1 MNTTFDTSL
10 KNALWADNIEDP
22 SFMRAKPLLAH
33 YTSLEVFEKIII
45 GNEIWFSN
53 PLYMNDWNELQYGMN
68 LGAHTFRTHSA
79 IINAFGNDYVRHAK
93 LVDLFDALFDNFT
106 YKHAINVYVLCFT
119 EHCKNDVDG
128 KLSMW
133 RAYGSNGGGIA
144 MVFDTAN
151 IAEISSS
158 PFVLRKVKY
167 GTKDQWRDWVDAKA
181 ISLAK
186 VIEEHERTDA
196 NLMAIVWGW
205 MEWLK
210 EFSLF
215 TKHIGF
221 EEEQEWRVVYFSER
235 DKANA
240 LTEMCTHA
248 ISNKGI
254 QPKLKLKIA
263 SVPGV
268 INDAISIDGLTDRI
282 ILGPSNSTFFAADT
296 LRRML
301 ERRRPELANRVHA
314 SAIPYRP

>member
-1 MNTTFDTSL
+1 MNTTFDASL
-10 KNALWADNIEDP
+10 QNALWADNIEDP
-22 SFMRAKPLLAH
+22 SFTRAQPLLAH

-45 GNEIWFSN
+45 GNEIWLSN

-68 LGAHTFRTHSA
+68 LGAHTFRTHRA
-79 IINAFGNDYVRHAK
+79 IVDAFGTDSGRHIK
-93 LVDLFDALFDNFT
+93 LVELFDALFDNFA
-106 YKHAINVYVLCFT
+106 YKHAINVYVFCFT
-119 EHCKNDVDG
+119 EHCKNDFDG

-133 RAYGSNGGGIA
+133 RAYGANGGGIA
-144 MVFDTAN
+144 MVFDTAK
-151 IAEISSS
+151 IAEISGS
-158 PFVLRKVKY
+158 PFILRKVKY

-196 NLMAIVWGW
+196 NLISIVWGW

-221 EEEQEWRVVYFSER
+221 EEEQ
-235 DKANA
+235 ANA
-240 LTEMCTHA
+240 LTEMCTQA
-248 ISNKGI
+248 ISTKGI
-254 QPKLKLKIA
+254 QPKLKLKIS

-268 INDAISIDGLTDRI
+268 INNSISIEALTDRI
-282 ILGPSNSTFFAADT
+282 ILGPSNSTFYAADT

-301 ERRRPELANRVHA
+301 ERQRPELATRVHA